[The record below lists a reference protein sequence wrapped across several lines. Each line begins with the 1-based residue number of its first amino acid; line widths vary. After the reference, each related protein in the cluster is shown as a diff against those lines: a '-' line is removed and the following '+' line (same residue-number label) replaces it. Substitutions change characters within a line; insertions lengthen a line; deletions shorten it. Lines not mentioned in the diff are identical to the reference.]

1 MIVDHFYNCW
11 SWYKSKFL
19 QKTAEYPEFAGS
31 QASDNLLV
39 HGRIFDAALWKILRQ
54 KVLERTDQID
64 ILYSTPA
71 QHLLQQADRT
81 IVGVQIKRED
91 RMLNVYAK
99 NGVILTLGGF
109 ENNNTMIQDYL
120 GERDLLPYGTL

>member
-1 MIVDHFYNCW
+1 MA
-11 SWYKSKFL
+11 K
-19 QKTAEYPEFAGS
+19 YPEFAGS

-99 NGVILTLGGF
+99 NGVILTLGDF
-109 ENNNTMIQDYL
+109 EIIIL
-120 GERDLLPYGTL
+120 

>member
-1 MIVDHFYNCW
+1 M
-11 SWYKSKFL
+11 
-19 QKTAEYPEFAGS
+19 AEYPEFAGS

-39 HGRIFDAALWKILRQ
+39 YGRIFDAALWKILRQ

-109 ENNNTMIQDYL
+109 ENIIL
-120 GERDLLPYGTL
+120 

>member
-1 MIVDHFYNCW
+1 M
-11 SWYKSKFL
+11 
-19 QKTAEYPEFAGS
+19 AEYPEFAGS

-81 IVGVQIKRED
+81 IVGADLWHMQNYEPG
-91 RMLNVYAK
+91 
-99 NGVILTLGGF
+99 GVVNFAEPHGSRARNI
-109 ENNNTMIQDYL
+109 
-120 GERDLLPYGTL
+120 